1 MHLFLIP
8 FLAAVAGVIALP
20 VLKMGPQAAVE
31 GKLEVREPEV
41 SSWFQVVFFSQ
52 KKGYKTDK
60 WTFDEKVDCKSCLS
74 LSYTGVG
81 RFAN

>member
-1 MHLFLIP
+1 M
-8 FLAAVAGVIALP
+8 AGVIALP

-52 KKGYKTDK
+52 KK
-60 WTFDEKVDCKSCLS
+60 KVIKLIDGLLMKK
-74 LSYTGVG
+74 
-81 RFAN
+81 